1 MDKRSWL
8 RVTDNLPPPCG
19 FDWVKVFFLTTG
31 PDLQLSCAETERARG
46 KGSIFLPAPGV
57 YVCNKLWLIQSLAY
71 GTNDGFVFSLHNQLS
86 PFGRFLPGEKGQ
98 YLLHLPSVTDYW
110 KDGPMCWYSRAG
122 HTTTLPRQRNFVFRR
137 PFKEAVSRDFRH
149 LFFFMNWTHLG
160 PW

>member
-8 RVTDNLPPPCG
+8 RVTDNLPPPLCG

-122 HTTTLPRQRNFVFRR
+122 HTTTLPRQRVQAKKQCIMSLCIYWYSYFI
-137 PFKEAVSRDFRH
+137 
-149 LFFFMNWTHLG
+149 
-160 PW
+160 